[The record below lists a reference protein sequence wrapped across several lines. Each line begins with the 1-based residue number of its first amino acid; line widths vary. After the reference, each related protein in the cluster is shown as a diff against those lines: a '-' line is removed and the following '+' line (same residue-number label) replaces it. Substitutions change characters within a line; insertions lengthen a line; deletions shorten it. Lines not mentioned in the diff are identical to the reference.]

1 MMLQP
6 NEIVQY
12 AAKAAQTK
20 ATFPLKK
27 LLVLSFLAGVYISM
41 AGLISVMSGYGMPEL
56 TAGNPMLTK
65 LLMGI
70 VFPGGLCLVV
80 LAGAELFTG
89 NTAYFMPAILSR
101 KATVGSMLKNW
112 TVVWLMNFVGALFFA
127 YFLVHLTHVADAD
140 IYRAGFDSV
149 AAAKTSNSFLTTML
163 KGIGANWLVC
173 LAMWQG
179 MAAKTVFGKV
189 IGIWWPV
196 MIFVAIGYEHSIA
209 NMFLIPM
216 AMFQGADITISELFT
231 SNLIPATLGN
241 IIGGALFVGSAY
253 WYSYEKTN

>member
-12 AAKAAQTK
+12 AAKSAEAKSKFGTN
-20 ATFPLKK
+20 K

-41 AGLISVMSGYGMPEL
+41 AGLISVMSGYGMPGL
-56 TAGNPMLTK
+56 TAENPMLTK
-65 LLMGI
+65 LLMGL

-89 NTAYFMPAILSR
+89 NTAYFMPAVLSR
-101 KATVGSMLKNW
+101 KASVSSLLKNW
-112 TVVWLMNFVGALFFA
+112 TIVWTMNFVGCLFFA
-127 YFLVHLTHVADAD
+127 YFLVHLTHVADAEEF
-140 IYRAGFDSV
+140 RAGFQSV
-149 AAAKTSNSFLTTML
+149 ANAKTSNPFYVTML

-179 MAAKTVFGKV
+179 MAAKTVMGKI

-209 NMFLIPM
+209 NMFIIPM
-216 AMFQGADITISELFT
+216 AMFQGADITVGELFC
-231 SNLIPATLGN
+231 SNLIPATIGN
-241 IIGGALFVGSAY
+241 IIGGALFVGTAY
-253 WYSYEKTN
+253 WYSYQK